1 MASKRIQTRQYSLK
15 AVTPVL
21 GIANIGADNGYTIA
35 IPPKG
40 YVTNVFA
47 DTLTAFDGTTNTIT
61 VTDGTTVFVNAQD
74 TKTTGRETAAVSNKY
89 YPSGGVITVSMAQT
103 GTATV
108 GAAIVVVDYVLID
121 RVNEVQQ

>member
-1 MASKRIQTRQYSLK
+1 MASKRIQTRQYPLR

-21 GIANIGADNGYTIA
+21 GIANIGAGKGYEIA

-47 DTLTAFDGTTNTIT
+47 DTLTAFDGTTNDIT
-61 VTDGTTVFVNAQD
+61 VSDGATTFVSAQD
-74 TKTTGRETAAVSNKY
+74 TKSTGRETAAVSNKY

-103 GTATV
+103 GAATV
-108 GAAIVVVDYVLID
+108 GAAIVVVDYVVTD